1 LIDQCSAKLL
11 PRLDQMPPRHPA
23 PCRDLW
29 EEQQYWQE
37 TKLTLKMEL
46 EAVEADQFLSPLSR
60 QERETIRGV
69 YLNAINR
76 CQQKIDRCFI

>member
-1 LIDQCSAKLL
+1 MIDQCSAKLL
-11 PRLDQMPPRHPA
+11 PRLEQIPPRHPA
-23 PCRDLW
+23 PCRDFA
-29 EEQQYWQE
+29 EEWHYWKE

-60 QERETIRGV
+60 QEREQIRDI

-76 CQQKIDRCFI
+76 CQQKMDSCLI